1 MPHRLFSP
9 CAILPT
15 LALLAGFAW
24 SAAAPADP
32 RPSSA
37 YGGIPL
43 HFEANGGQTHGDVR
57 FLAHGAGYVVLLTAN
72 TAVLKAARP
81 LSHAERGGRSAA
93 EPRRIAG
100 VALRMSLAGASAQP
114 NVSALEPLRG
124 KTNYVVG
131 SDPSK
136 WRTNVPTYAKVRFAD
151 VYPGIDIVYHGDQ
164 RQLEMVFVIA
174 PGADSAKVA
183 IDFQGIETIE
193 VDDDGDLVLHAGAET
208 LRVRKPLAY
217 QDFDGVRRAVD
228 ARYVIES
235 AKRVGFS
242 VGPYDRAR
250 PLVVDPVF
258 AYAAE
263 TGTLSGSR
271 SEYAAGIA
279 VDAGGNAYVTGGTL
293 STDFPTTFGGF
304 QTTFAGYDGLNEI
317 GDGYITKIDSTGTTL
332 IYSTYLGGS
341 SGDEAT
347 GIAVDADGNA
357 HVVGFTNSFNFPTTA
372 GALQNPRDGGRPGS
386 AFFAKLSSDGS
397 ALLYSTY
404 LGGTR
409 YDHATGVTLDAAGN
423 TYVTGFTFSEDFPVT
438 AEAVQPIFAGP
449 VNDSGDAF
457 VTKFSAADTLVY
469 STYLGGSAADCGYG
483 IAADSGGSAYVTGQT
498 DSVNFPVTAGAF
510 QAQRPSDAS
519 NVFVAKLDASGS
531 TLVYST
537 YLGGNSPST
546 GTAIAVDADGNGYVA
561 GSTSAS
567 DFPTTT
573 AAFQTT
579 PSGAGDAFVAKLNAS
594 GSALIYST
602 LLGGTSL
609 DIASGI
615 SVDPEG
621 YAHVTGAT
629 WSTNFPVTPDA
640 FQSALG
646 GGGDAFVTNLNP
658 TGSALTYST
667 YLGGTG
673 TDRGIGI
680 ATNSFGDA
688 LIVGSTDSPDFPT
701 THAFGTSSGGFD
713 AFIVKIGDEASQ
725 PTSTREEGN
734 AATYAG
740 DGAELTLWSS
750 RRAPAPAYRMR

>member
-1 MPHRLFSP
+1 
-9 CAILPT
+9 
-15 LALLAGFAW
+15 
-24 SAAAPADP
+24 
-32 RPSSA
+32 
-37 YGGIPL
+37 
-43 HFEANGGQTHGDVR
+43 
-57 FLAHGAGYVVLLTAN
+57 
-72 TAVLKAARP
+72 
-81 LSHAERGGRSAA
+81 
-93 EPRRIAG
+93 
-100 VALRMSLAGASAQP
+100 
-114 NVSALEPLRG
+114 
-124 KTNYVVG
+124 
-131 SDPSK
+131 
-136 WRTNVPTYAKVRFAD
+136 
-151 VYPGIDIVYHGDQ
+151 
-164 RQLEMVFVIA
+164 
-174 PGADSAKVA
+174 
-183 IDFQGIETIE
+183 
-193 VDDDGDLVLHAGAET
+193 
-208 LRVRKPLAY
+208 
-217 QDFDGVRRAVD
+217 
-228 ARYVIES
+228 
-235 AKRVGFS
+235 
-242 VGPYDRAR
+242 
-250 PLVVDPVF
+250 
-258 AYAAE
+258 
-263 TGTLSGSR
+263 
-271 SEYAAGIA
+271 
-279 VDAGGNAYVTGGTL
+279 
-293 STDFPTTFGGF
+293 
-304 QTTFAGYDGLNEI
+304 
-317 GDGYITKIDSTGTTL
+317 
-332 IYSTYLGGS
+332 
-341 SGDEAT
+341 
-347 GIAVDADGNA
+347 
-357 HVVGFTNSFNFPTTA
+357 
-372 GALQNPRDGGRPGS
+372 
-386 AFFAKLSSDGS
+386 
-397 ALLYSTY
+397 
-404 LGGTR
+404 
-409 YDHATGVTLDAAGN
+409 
-423 TYVTGFTFSEDFPVT
+423 
-438 AEAVQPIFAGP
+438 
-449 VNDSGDAF
+449 
-457 VTKFSAADTLVY
+457 
-469 STYLGGSAADCGYG
+469 
-483 IAADSGGSAYVTGQT
+483 
-498 DSVNFPVTAGAF
+498 VNFPVTAGAF
-510 QAQRPSDAS
+510 QAQRLSDAS

-740 DGAELTLWSS
+740 DGAERTLWSS